1 MLLFASTLGALLSQ
15 VVGCIYG
22 YLAYREAGL
31 SRLARRWAT
40 SHREAVICYALG
52 WDTLG
57 KQWTSIMSCVLGNPF
72 EMDNQWSIV
81 IKKCGDKPTNT
92 RIWTNKQIQHIFT
105 VLTLLIYSRDI
116 IYIYIYLHMY
126 IHIYIYSFHVNLRIA
141 PQTPQSHGLQTADP
155 WQRRSSNGWRLGQL
169 LSSGGRSSAG
179 QKPLVI
185 IGVNGK

>member
-1 MLLFASTLGALLSQ
+1 MWWPLVIKQRLSKIIHLLNDRFSHFCHLHGWFFFVGPGISATLDDMRLPLPSAKEAFDFMLLFASTLGALLSQ

-72 EMDNQWSIV
+72 EMDNQWIIV
-81 IKKCGDKPTNT
+81 IKNAETN
-92 RIWTNKQIQHIFT
+92 QQ
-105 VLTLLIYSRDI
+105 TLAFEPINRYSIYS
-116 IYIYIYLHMY
+116 MY
-126 IHIYIYSFHVNLRIA
+126 
-141 PQTPQSHGLQTADP
+141 
-155 WQRRSSNGWRLGQL
+155 
-169 LSSGGRSSAG
+169 
-179 QKPLVI
+179 
-185 IGVNGK
+185 